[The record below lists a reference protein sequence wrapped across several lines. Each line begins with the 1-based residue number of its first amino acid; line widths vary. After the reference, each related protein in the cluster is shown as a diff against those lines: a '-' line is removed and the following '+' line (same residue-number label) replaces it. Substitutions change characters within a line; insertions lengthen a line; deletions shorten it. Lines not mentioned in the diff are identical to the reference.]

1 MKINIKAG
9 VGLGFLSFLHNDKAM
24 LIDGIIIMVIGG
36 VISTYLG
43 LVLVRDYTAGT

>member
-1 MKINIKAG
+1 MKRNNKAG

-24 LIDGIIIMVIGG
+24 LIAGIIMMIIGG

-43 LVLVRDYTAGT
+43 LVLVRD